1 MIEFPRVFLMIV
13 IAVVIFVLVTA
24 ASQHRRN
31 AWRNAQR
38 TCRGCGAPHPPA
50 ARFCRRCGKQL

>member
-1 MIEFPRVFLMIV
+1 MIELPPLFVLVV
-13 IAVVIFVLVTA
+13 IAAVIFVLVTT

-38 TCRGCGAPHPPA
+38 LCRTCGANHPPF
-50 ARFCRRCGKQL
+50 ARFCRRCGKEL